1 MTSAEA
7 QAVFEGLRRMREQ
20 PIGEMTLEDLR
31 VAGEAFGDLTAEPAG
46 VRYRDED
53 AVGVPAQWIE
63 PGNAER
69 FGVLLYLH
77 GGGYMMGSVNSH
89 RKLIGHLCH
98 AVAVRGVAIDYRLA
112 PEHAHP
118 AQVDDAT
125 TAYRWLLDAGH
136 DPSTLAIG
144 GDSAGGGLTVLT
156 LLRLRDEGLPM
167 PAAAFCMSGWFDLE
181 GSGESMRS
189 NADLD
194 LMIDEHGIRH
204 AAEAFLGGGDPKD
217 PSVAPLYADLSG
229 LPPIYLQVGAHEALH
244 DDSVRLHERLLQAG
258 VAAELDVAP
267 EMQHVFQMYAGNVPE
282 SDDAV
287 QRLGEWLAQHLPA
300 ARSGPA
306 ARVGE

>member
-1 MTSAEA
+1 
-7 QAVFEGLRRMREQ
+7 
-20 PIGEMTLEDLR
+20 
-31 VAGEAFGDLTAEPAG
+31 
-46 VRYRDED
+46 
-53 AVGVPAQWIE
+53 
-63 PGNAER
+63 
-69 FGVLLYLH
+69 
-77 GGGYMMGSVNSH
+77 
-89 RKLIGHLCH
+89 
-98 AVAVRGVAIDYRLA
+98 
-112 PEHAHP
+112 
-118 AQVDDAT
+118 
-125 TAYRWLLDAGH
+125 
-136 DPSTLAIG
+136 
-144 GDSAGGGLTVLT
+144 
-156 LLRLRDEGLPM
+156 
-167 PAAAFCMSGWFDLE
+167 
-181 GSGESMRS
+181 MRS

-267 EMQHVFQMYAGNVPE
+267 EMQHVFQMDAGNVPE